1 MEDNFKHKGR
11 RRILVS
17 ELRKK
22 GINNQRVL
30 EAIENIPRH
39 LFIDP
44 GLSEQAYLDKAL
56 PIKNDQ
62 TISQPFTV
70 AFQTQ
75 LLSPL
80 TGDKI
85 LEIKTNLVSLLLMV

>member
-22 GINNQRVL
+22 GISNHKVL
-30 EAIENIPRH
+30 KAIENIPRH

-44 GLSEQAYLDKAL
+44 GLSEQAYIDKM
-56 PIKNDQ
+56 IKPYPNHL
-62 TISQPFTV
+62 
-70 AFQTQ
+70 Q
-75 LLSPL
+75 LLFRH
-80 TGDKI
+80 
-85 LEIKTNLVSLLLMV
+85 NF

>member
-62 TISQPFTV
+62 TISQPFT
-70 AFQTQ
+70 
-75 LLSPL
+75 LSL
-80 TGDKI
+80 I
-85 LEIKTNLVSLLLMV
+85 HI

>member
-22 GINNQRVL
+22 GINNLRVL

-44 GLSEQAYLDKAL
+44 GLSEQAYIDKM
-56 PIKNDQ
+56 IKLYPNH
-62 TISQPFTV
+62 
-70 AFQTQ
+70 
-75 LLSPL
+75 
-80 TGDKI
+80 
-85 LEIKTNLVSLLLMV
+85 SLLLFRLNF